1 MEWWILVVVI
11 VVAIILTASMYAV
24 LTSCAASD
32 KAWAMNDF
40 TWDIFKPRWV
50 YKNYKVTKFGA
61 ILYVIFLITA
71 MPMLAIM
78 AYAWFAIKPLIFRE

>member
-1 MEWWILVVVI
+1 MEWWIFLVGFVVVT
-11 VVAIILTASMYAV
+11 VLSVSMYSV
-24 LTSCAASD
+24 LTSCANDA
-32 KAWAMNDF
+32 KPWAMNNY

-50 YKNYKVTKFGA
+50 YDNYKVTKFGA